1 MAEAQ
6 DATLDRAGLTAG
18 LIAALSWGMTGTF
31 VHLVTTASPGMIT
44 VCRLV
49 VSALVLAAG
58 AMLRRKETRRPAA
71 PWLAV
76 VAMAAY
82 YVFAT
87 EAFTR
92 APVVE
97 VTLLVG
103 SSPLIA
109 VCFERI
115 MGRPVS
121 RVRLFGV
128 AIAMAGL
135 AGFVIPGGRYSFTSV
150 IGDALALAAA
160 AVSAVYVTRL
170 RAAASAGN
178 APDGVAVAAR
188 ASIVGAIAG
197 MVLLAIRGVD
207 PLSRVSTHD
216 WWVLVLLGAF
226 STAIPT
232 AAYSEA
238 SRRLPATVTT
248 SLTLLTPLFAALF
261 AGFLLGEWPIA
272 ARIPGGVLAFAGI
285 CIVVLRQ

>member
-1 MAEAQ
+1 MADVQ
-6 DATLDRAGLTAG
+6 DATLDRAGLTSG

-31 VHLVTTASPGMIT
+31 IHLVTTASPGLIT
-44 VCRLV
+44 VCRLA
-49 VSALVLAAG
+49 VSALVLTAI
-58 AMLRRKETRRPAA
+58 AMIRRGNARRPAPPRMA
-71 PWLAV
+71 IA
-76 VAMAAY
+76 AIAAY

-109 VCFERI
+109 VCFVRF

-121 RVRLFGV
+121 PLRLVGV
-128 AIAMAGL
+128 VVAVVGL
-135 AGFVIPGGRYSFTSV
+135 AGFVIPGSRYSFTSI
-150 IGDALALAAA
+150 IGDVLALAAA
-160 AVSAVYVTRL
+160 IVSAIYVTLL

-188 ASIVGAIAG
+188 ASIVGAIAS
-197 MVLLAIRGVD
+197 VALLAIRGAG
-207 PLSRVSTHD
+207 SISTVSIHD
-216 WWVLVLLGAF
+216 WWVLISLGAI

-232 AAYSEA
+232 VAYSEA
-238 SRRLPATVTT
+238 SRRLPTTVTT

-272 ARIPGGVLAFAGI
+272 ARLPGAIVAFAGI

>member
-1 MAEAQ
+1 MAATQ
-6 DATLDRAGLTAG
+6 RPTLDRPGLTAG

-49 VSALVLAAG
+49 VSALVLSAVAA
-58 AMLRRKETRRPAA
+58 LRRNEARRPAA

-76 VAMAAY
+76 AAMAAY

-103 SSPLIA
+103 SSPIIA

-121 RVRLFGV
+121 RVRLAGV
-128 AIAMAGL
+128 LIAVVGL
-135 AGFVIPGGRYSFTSV
+135 AAFVIPGSRYSFTSV
-150 IGDALALAAA
+150 IGDMLALGAA
-160 AVSAVYVTRL
+160 AVSAIYVTLL

-188 ASIVGAIAG
+188 ASTVGAIAS
-197 MVLLAIRGVD
+197 VALLAIRGFD
-207 PLSRVSTHD
+207 SLSTVSEHD
-216 WWVLVLLGAF
+216 WWVLLLLGAF

-232 AAYSEA
+232 VAYSEA
-238 SRRLPATVTT
+238 SRRLPTPVTT
-248 SLTLLTPLFAALF
+248 SLTLLTPLFAAVF

-272 ARIPGGVLAFAGI
+272 ARLPGGALAFAGI
-285 CIVVLRQ
+285 CIVVLRH

>member
-1 MAEAQ
+1 MAEVQ
-6 DATLDRAGLTAG
+6 HATLDRSGLTAG
-18 LIAALSWGMTGTF
+18 LIAAVSWGMTGTF

-49 VSALVLAAG
+49 VSALVLSAV
-58 AMLRRKETRRPAA
+58 AMLRRNEARRPAA

-76 VAMAAY
+76 AAMAAY

-109 VCFERI
+109 VCFERF

-121 RVRLFGV
+121 RVRLVGV
-128 AIAMAGL
+128 VMAVVGL
-135 AGFVIPGGRYSFTSV
+135 AGFVIPGSRYSFSSI
-150 IGDALALAAA
+150 IGDVLALAAA
-160 AVSAVYVTRL
+160 TVSAIYVTRL

-178 APDGVAVAAR
+178 APDGIAVAAR
-188 ASIVGAIAG
+188 ASIMGAIASL
-197 MVLLAIRGVD
+197 VLLAIRGVD
-207 PLSRVSTHD
+207 SLSNVSTHD

-232 AAYSEA
+232 VAYSEA
-238 SRRLPATVTT
+238 SRRLPTTVTT

-261 AGFLLGEWPIA
+261 AGSLLGEWPIA
-272 ARIPGGVLAFAGI
+272 ARLPGGVLAFAGI

>member
-1 MAEAQ
+1 MSKEQ
-6 DATLDRAGLTAG
+6 DAALDAAGLTAG

-44 VCRLV
+44 LCRLV
-49 VSALVLAAG
+49 VSALVLAAVS
-58 AMLRRKETRRPAA
+58 MLRRNETRPAA

-76 VAMAAY
+76 AAMAAY

-92 APVVE
+92 SPVVE

-115 MGRPVS
+115 KGRPVS
-121 RVRLFGV
+121 RIRLFGV
-128 AIAMAGL
+128 VIAMAGL
-135 AGFVIPGGRYSFTSV
+135 AGFVIPGSRYSFTSV

-188 ASIVGAIAG
+188 ASIVGAIAST
-197 MVLLAIRGVD
+197 VLLAIRGVD
-207 PLSRVSTHD
+207 SLSRVSTHD